1 MKTTL
6 NNEGENEMKLPHG
19 ISLLGAMASVVC
31 AIHLHSQGWQL
42 LEAGRVYEVA
52 VPVPAALTFSLN
64 P

>member
-1 MKTTL
+1 
-6 NNEGENEMKLPHG
+6 MKLPHG